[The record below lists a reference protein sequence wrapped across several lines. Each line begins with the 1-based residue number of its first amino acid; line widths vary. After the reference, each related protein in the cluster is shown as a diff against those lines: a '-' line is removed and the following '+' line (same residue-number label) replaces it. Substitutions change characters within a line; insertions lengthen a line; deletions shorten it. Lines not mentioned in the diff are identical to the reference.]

1 MKDNS
6 LSIVIPIGPRELSW
20 KNLLTNLENILRDDS
35 LSSFSS
41 KINVILSYCEE
52 EKNTF
57 SRSLEAY
64 KEKSCLRI
72 TSVGSKRGR
81 SFQLNRGAQE
91 ACGDFLWFLHADSQL
106 ERSDFVKLCE
116 SLRDDPE
123 ALHYFTLIFL
133 GDGPFLT
140 CLNEWGA
147 RMRSEALHMPFG
159 DQGFCLKRETFWS
172 LKGFLPWGSIRWR
185 RSPFCLEGS
194 KAWFE
199 SEIQVGI

>member
-72 TSVGSKRGR
+72 TSVGSKSGR

-91 ACGDFLWFLHADSQL
+91 AAGDFLWFLHADSQL
-106 ERSDFVKLCE
+106 ESSDFVK
-116 SLRDDPE
+116 
-123 ALHYFTLIFL
+123 AL
-133 GDGPFLT
+133 
-140 CLNEWGA
+140 
-147 RMRSEALHMPFG
+147 
-159 DQGFCLKRETFWS
+159 
-172 LKGFLPWGSIRWR
+172 
-185 RSPFCLEGS
+185 
-194 KAWFE
+194 
-199 SEIQVGI
+199 